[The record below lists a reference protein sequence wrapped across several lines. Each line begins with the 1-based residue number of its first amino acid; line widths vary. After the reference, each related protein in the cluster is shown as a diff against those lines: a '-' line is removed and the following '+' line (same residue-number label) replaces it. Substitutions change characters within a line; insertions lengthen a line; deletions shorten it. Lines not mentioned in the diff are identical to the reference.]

1 MQTPRL
7 EHLNVTVSDP
17 DATARMLVDVF
28 GWHVRWSGDSI
39 HEGRT
44 VHVGSEDAY
53 LALYSR
59 GALTPADRDT
69 YRSHLG
75 INHVGIVVDDLDAI
89 EARVKAAGFETYSH
103 QEYEPGR
110 RFYFRNE
117 ETLEFEVLSYG

>member
-1 MQTPRL
+1 MQSSRL

-39 HEGRT
+39 DDGRT

-59 GALTPADRDT
+59 GALTPTGSDS

-103 QEYEPGR
+103 QDYEPGR